1 MEPEKNAYLRF
12 VFEPQHY
19 SEIDLTFHCNEDLTY
34 DELLDYFKRFA
45 IAMSYSSK
53 TVYEDE

>member
-12 VFEPQHY
+12 VFEPQNY
-19 SEIDLTFHCNEDLTY
+19 PEVDLTFHCNEDLTY

-45 IAMSYSSK
+45 MAMSYSSK

>member
-12 VFEPQHY
+12 VFEPQDY
-19 SEIDLTFHCNEDLTY
+19 SEVDLTFHCNEDLTY